1 MNSTPKN
8 IFQDLKQVDRNTMTF
23 TLSPTH
29 VSYANTLR
37 RAIMTEV
44 ETVGFRSDMNPKD
57 GTTTDVRVI
66 YNNTPM
72 TNEMLADRIGL
83 LPIWVADPRKWEAE
97 NLAEKYVFQ
106 LKVKNEGD
114 TTMDVTASD
123 FKIVIPSTDPTKEEE
138 VYANG
143 NKEFFHPD
151 PITGDTCLIASL
163 KGKLLNQTPQGIE
176 LTARAT
182 VGRGR
187 DHVRFNP
194 VSQCSYRYTINT
206 DEEEQK
212 KYFERW
218 LRSTKN
224 EDPKALEK
232 KEEDRAKFMREF
244 QTMEVE
250 RCFLKDGKDEPYSY
264 DFTIES
270 KGILP
275 VPYIVGRA
283 LEVMKEKCLGYASV
297 EKGEV
302 ENIRVQVADARMSGF
317 DILIQNEDH
326 TLGNLIQTWMDQN
339 MMDSE
344 EITFVGYKIPHP
356 LRKELVIRIGVKDG
370 NQTTALALFSKAAK
384 ACAAMFSLWKENWDE
399 ITGGKVPVVGPP
411 SKGRIRNLK
420 LAASAAATNPGAL
433 TQQQQPVVTVQKEE
447 EKAVPAGRKR
457 GKTDPRRGTGAFWT
471 ATPLAE

>member
-1 MNSTPKN
+1 MKPATKN

-44 ETVGFRSDMNPKD
+44 ETVAFRSDMKE
-57 GTTTDVRVI
+57 GTTTDVDVK

-83 LPIWVADPRKWEAE
+83 LPIWVADPLKWEAD
-97 NLAEKYVFQ
+97 NLSEKFLFS

-114 TTMDVTASD
+114 GPLDVTASD
-123 FKIVIPSTDPTKEEE
+123 FKILVPSKDPEKEAED
-138 VYANG
+138 YPGG

-151 PITGDTCLIASL
+151 PISGDTCLIASL
-163 KGKLLNQTPQGIE
+163 KGKLLNQNPQAIE
-176 LTARAT
+176 LLARAT
-182 VGRGR
+182 VGKGR

-232 KEEDRAKFMREF
+232 KEEDRAKFWREF

-250 RCFLKDGKDEPYSY
+250 RCFLKDEATGEPYSY

-275 VPYIVGRA
+275 VRYIVGRA
-283 LEVMKEKCLGYASV
+283 LQVMKEKCLSYASI
-297 EKGEV
+297 EKGDH
-302 ENIRVQVADARMSGF
+302 ENVKVQIADARMSGF
-317 DILIQNEDH
+317 DLILQNEDH

-339 MMDSE
+339 LMDSE
-344 EITFVGYKIPHP
+344 EITFAGYKIPHP
-356 LRKELVIRIGVKDG
+356 LRKEMVFRIGVKDG

-384 ACAAMFSLWKENWDE
+384 ACAAMFTVWKENWDE
-399 ITGGKVPVVGPP
+399 LTSGAVPSAPAPP
-411 SKGRIRNLK
+411 PGRTRIRNLK
-420 LAASAAATNPGAL
+420 LAASAAVANPAA
-433 TQQQQPVVTVQKEE
+433 VTVQKQEVDATPAIAE
-447 EKAVPAGRKR
+447 AAPKAKR

-471 ATPLAE
+471 TTPVVE